1 MNDLEIRDLNPMFAS
16 EVHGFDARVQL
27 GDPTRSTLQDAFN
40 RRGILVFRDID
51 ISKAEQVR
59 LSRMLI
65 GREDLTDG
73 EAGHEFDDNF
83 YISNTRP
90 NSAAPFGRLQFHA
103 DTMWAAQPF
112 EVLSLYGVEVA
123 KPVVPTTFISG
134 TYAWATMPENLRS
147 RVEGLQALHTA
158 GEVRRGDMTDVLL
171 SPIANPPSTIKP
183 VALTHPRTGVT
194 VLYVCE
200 QMTKEIVGLPGHESE
215 ALLAELFAHL
225 YQPWVRWNHEWRPGD
240 LVVWD
245 NIAMQHARPNV
256 AGNGPARTLRK
267 VASPIPKLDPD
278 QLPTYSAAK

>member
-1 MNDLEIRDLNPMFAS
+1 
-16 EVHGFDARVQL
+16 
-27 GDPTRSTLQDAFN
+27 
-40 RRGILVFRDID
+40 VFRDIE

-59 LSRMLI
+59 ISRMLI
-65 GREDLTDG
+65 GKDDLIED

-103 DTMWAAQPF
+103 DTMWAKDPF
-112 EVLSLYGVEVA
+112 EVLSLYGVQVA

-134 TYAWATMPENLRS
+134 THAWATLPEDLQT
-147 RVEGLQALHTA
+147 RVKGLQALHTA

-171 SPIANPPSTIKP
+171 SSIENPPSTIKP
-183 VALTHPRTGVT
+183 VALPHPRTGVT

-200 QMTKEIVGLPGHESE
+200 QMTKEIVGLASDESE
-215 ALLAELFAHL
+215 ALLDQLFAHL
-225 YQPWVRWNHEWRPGD
+225 YDPRARWNHDWRPND

-256 AGNGPARTLRK
+256 TTDGPIRTLRK

-278 QLPTYSAAK
+278 QLPKYSAAK

>member
-1 MNDLEIRDLNPMFAS
+1 MSDLEILDLNSQFAS
-16 EVHGFDARVQL
+16 EVRGFDPRGQL
-27 GDPTRSTLQDAFN
+27 DDVTRTALQDSFDH
-40 RRGILVFRDID
+40 RGILVFRDIE

-59 LSRMLI
+59 ISRMLI
-65 GREDLTDG
+65 RKEDVADD
-73 EAGHEFDDNF
+73 EAGHEYDDNF

-123 KPVVPTTFISG
+123 EPVVPTTFVSG
-134 TYAWATMPENLRS
+134 IRAWATLPEGLRS
-147 RVEGLQALHTA
+147 RIAGLQALHTA

-171 SPIANPPSTIKP
+171 SSIANPPSTIKP
-183 VALTHPRTGVT
+183 VALPHPRTGKP

-200 QMTKEIVGLPGHESE
+200 QMTKEIVGLPRAESE
-215 ALLAELFAHL
+215 ALLTELFAHL
-225 YQPWVRWNHEWRPGD
+225 YQPPAQWNHDWRPCD

-245 NIAMQHARPNV
+245 NVAIQHARPNV
-256 AGNGPARTLRK
+256 TSTGPARTLRK

-278 QLPTYSAAK
+278 QLPTYSTAP